1 MDLSMKKSLPL
12 AGILC
17 AARISSALAAT
28 KGVFSTATDSA
39 YQTPI
44 PPNDLFPINPE
55 HVFVTTVVLSIIAVV
70 FLILAVR
77 DGCKFRST
85 VPAALVL
92 GGAANVIPESV
103 DNYLGG
109 VYWAQSHVPSDIM
122 FVLMGREFDWYVAVM
137 WWAFGA
143 ILGYLLYAA
152 LLRRISTKKLW
163 LCLALSGIADIVVEE
178 LLLDY
183 GGIYTYYGNQPLVL
197 FHHFPCWWLFVNV
210 AALFLS
216 ASIAYRFRDWLSGW
230 RSVLILFLMP
240 FCYIGAF
247 SFCGMPA
254 IFAING
260 IFSPAVIQLL
270 GIATCIVAVIHT
282 AGVMKIV
289 LGRNPFP
296 FRSAMSGSIAH
307 SSHIGESIHASGK

>member
-77 DGCKFRST
+77 DGRKFRST
-85 VPAALVL
+85 VPVALVL

-122 FVLMGREFDWYVAVM
+122 FVLMGREFDWYITVI
-137 WWAFGA
+137 WWV
-143 ILGYLLYAA
+143 YAA
-152 LLRRISTKKLW
+152 GVRYLFYASLMRRSSTKKLW
-163 LCLALSGIADIVVEE
+163 LCMALAGLADFVLEEVLLS
-178 LLLDY
+178 Y

-197 FHHFPCWWLFVNV
+197 FRHFLLLLRHAGHLRHQRDLLPRCHPAPWHRHMHRRRHPYGGCHEDRPGPESF
-210 AALFLS
+210 FLPVH
-216 ASIAYRFRDWLSGW
+216 SIKQYCPFFPYRREPPFFPQLSKG
-230 RSVLILFLMP
+230 
-240 FCYIGAF
+240 
-247 SFCGMPA
+247 
-254 IFAING
+254 
-260 IFSPAVIQLL
+260 
-270 GIATCIVAVIHT
+270 
-282 AGVMKIV
+282 
-289 LGRNPFP
+289 
-296 FRSAMSGSIAH
+296 
-307 SSHIGESIHASGK
+307 